1 MYAFLNSCRVL
12 SYGLALMAMLF
23 DFSMTVDHSLF
34 QQDNSF
40 IITAVLMNWRR
51 LQLFVD
57 LLGIFMNIIPQQYHS
72 VFGSLLL
79 CGLESFSIS
88 IDLIIGH
95 LSKRLNISEV
105 VLELTV
111 MVPLIILIRS
121 FIYYSVGHTL
131 SAILFYT
138 ITISGL
144 TTFAIVLLVG
154 LKYIGLGMNVAN
166 QMREATRGTTLI
178 VSQALQ
184 HRKTFIKLWKW
195 ILIITFI
202 TELYYQ
208 ITDYGK
214 ESVFTKPFGIVMIIV
229 IIISL
234 GYVLCYTFNWVA
246 IIIVLCITGP
256 SFYILFV
263 YAVYYS
269 QMNYFLYF
277 WTPYSECLILAYH
290 IYFTLCIAKD
300 NPQINL

>member
-1 MYAFLNSCRVL
+1 MTV
-12 SYGLALMAMLF
+12 LF
-23 DFSMTVDHSLF
+23 DFSMTADQSLF
-34 QQDNSF
+34 QWDNS
-40 IITAVLMNWRR
+40 IIKTAVLINWKC

-57 LLGIFMNIIPQQYHS
+57 LLVMFMNILPQQYHIL
-72 VFGSLLL
+72 GGGLLL
-79 CGLESFSIS
+79 GGFPIFSIL

-105 VLELTV
+105 VLELRV

-121 FIYYSVGHTL
+121 LIYYSVGHTL

-154 LKYIGLGMNVAN
+154 LKYIKSGLNAAN
-166 QMREATRGTTLI
+166 QTMEATQGTPLI

-202 TELYYQ
+202 TELYYE

-214 ESVFTKPFGIVMIIV
+214 ESVFTKPIGIVMIIV
-229 IIISL
+229 IVISL
-234 GYVLCYTFNWVA
+234 GYVLCCTLSFVA
-246 IIIVLCITGP
+246 IFIVICIAGP
-256 SFYILFV
+256 SFSIFLAYT
-263 YAVYYS
+263 AYYS
-269 QMNYFLYF
+269 QRLYFLI
-277 WTPYSECLILAYH
+277 PYVQCYILALH
-290 IYFTLCIAKD
+290 IYLLLCSYR
-300 NPQINL
+300 

>member
-1 MYAFLNSCRVL
+1 
-12 SYGLALMAMLF
+12 MAMLF

-34 QQDNSF
+34 QRNNSF

-51 LQLFVD
+51 LQLSVD
-57 LLGIFMNIIPQQYHS
+57 LFGIFMNIIPQQYYNVLEVS
-72 VFGSLLL
+72 FLG
-79 CGLESFSIS
+79 GLQNFSIL

-111 MVPLIILIRS
+111 MFPLIILIRS

-138 ITISGL
+138 ITISGF
-144 TTFAIVLLVG
+144 TTFAIVLLVR
-154 LKYIGLGMNVAN
+154 LKYIRSGLNAAN
-166 QMREATRGTTLI
+166 QTMEATQGTTLN
-178 VSQALQ
+178 VALQ

-202 TELYYQ
+202 IELYYN

-214 ESVFTKPFGIVMIIV
+214 ESVFTKPIGIVMLIV

-234 GYVLCYTFNWVA
+234 GCILCYTLSFVA
-246 IIIVLCITGP
+246 IFIVCCITGP
-256 SFYILFV
+256 SFLILFV
-263 YAVYYS
+263 YTVYHS
-269 QMNYFLYF
+269 HGLYF
-277 WTPYSECLILAYH
+277 SIPYIQCYILALH
-290 IYFTLCIAKD
+290 IYFTCV
-300 NPQINL
+300 